1 MLEKLLVV
9 ARDAAP
15 FYEYNYQSVVEE
27 CRKNGGAQ
35 ICDQSVQTKGNGQ
48 RLIMGRVWMRTSRK
62 WCPL

>member
-1 MLEKLLVV
+1 MLELLVV

-27 CRKNGGAQ
+27 FRRKQSAQ
-35 ICDQSVQTKGNGQ
+35 ICDQSVQTRGNGE
-48 RLIMGRVWMRTSRK
+48 RVMMGRVWMWTLRK